1 MPVERKQ
8 GHCALCIAR
17 CGCTY
22 VTQDGRLVGLEPD
35 PTHPTGQALC
45 AKGRAA
51 PELVY
56 HPDRLLHP
64 MRRTRPKGDPD
75 PGWRRISWEE
85 ALAETAS
92 ALRRIADRHGPRAIA
107 FSRASGSC
115 TSTND
120 AGPWIARLMRGIG
133 ASNMMNNVD
142 ICGWGRGFATT
153 YTFGVGS
160 LATGAGG
167 AMPEIE
173 RAGCLILWGYN
184 PSHSRLTHATATVA
198 ALKRGM
204 KLIVIDPR
212 HVGLANKADLWIRPR
227 PGSDGA
233 LALGIANVMIARG
246 WFDLDFVR
254 RWSNGPLLVR
264 EDTGRLL
271 RLSDIEPGADPA
283 LLVALDEAG
292 AVLPYDPRNG
302 AYARDGL
309 PALDAAPILAGIAC
323 RTAFARYAALCAEWT
338 PARVAE
344 TCWVPAAQVEQAA
357 RMIWEAR
364 PTAYYAWSGHEQH
377 TNTTQTARA
386 ISLIHLLTGCFDAP
400 GGNVLLPGAN
410 LAAAPPVKGAPDAS
424 PALGMADRPLGIARW
439 GFVSPEEIY
448 RGVLE
453 GKPYRVAGLVSFGGN
468 MLVSHADPRR
478 GRDALAAFEFS
489 VHADLFM
496 NPSAAFADIVLPAA
510 TPFEAEAL
518 KAGFDVSEAAQA
530 RVQLRQAAVAPV
542 GESRSDMQIAFDLAV
557 ALGLGE
563 QFWQGDQQAAW
574 REQLAPSGLTLE
586 ALRDA
591 PGGLDVPLTTRYR
604 KYEQSGFATPTRK
617 AQIHCEAFLD
627 HGQASLPA
635 FEEPLM
641 GPAARPDL
649 AADFPLVLTSA
660 KHTLFC
666 ESQHRNL
673 PSLRRQ
679 AREPELD
686 LHPEAAKARGIAA
699 GDWVEIATPLGRV
712 CARAA
717 LNASLDPRVAV
728 GQHGWWQGC
737 EALGLAGEDPFAEG
751 GTNLNL
757 VLGGDLVDPISGTQ
771 PLKSWLCEVRRVAS
785 PA

>member
-1 MPVERKQ
+1 MVERRQ

-17 CGCTY
+17 CGCVY
-22 VTQDGRLVGLEPD
+22 VTEGGRLVGLEPD

-51 PELVY
+51 PELVH
-56 HPDRLLHP
+56 HPDRLTHP

-75 PGWRRISWEE
+75 PGWQRISWEE
-85 ALAETAS
+85 ALAGTAA
-92 ALRRIADRHGPRAIA
+92 ALRGIADRHGPRAIA

-115 TSTND
+115 TSLND
-120 AGPWIARLMRGIG
+120 AGAWIARLMRGIG
-133 ASNMMNNVD
+133 AVNMMNSLDV
-142 ICGWGRGFATT
+142 CGWGRGNATA
-153 YTFGVGS
+153 YTFGVASVG
-160 LATGAGG
+160 TGGGGG
-167 AMPEIE
+167 AMPDIE

-212 HVGLANKADLWIRPR
+212 HVGLANKADLWIRLR

-246 WFDLDFVR
+246 WFDHDFVT

-271 RLSDIEPGADPA
+271 RLADIEPGADPA

-292 AVLPYDPRNG
+292 APLAYDPRSGRYAGDALPSLDG
-302 AYARDGL
+302 APVLR
-309 PALDAAPILAGIAC
+309 GIAC
-323 RTAFARYAALCAEWT
+323 RTAFARYAALCAAWT
-338 PARVAE
+338 PARVAA
-344 TCWVPAAQVEQAA
+344 TCWIPASQVEDAA
-357 RMIWEAR
+357 RLIWEAR

-377 TNTTQTARA
+377 ANTTQTARA

-400 GGNVLLPGAN
+400 GGNVLLPAPS
-410 LAAAPPVKGAPDAS
+410 LAAPPPLQDAPSLA
-424 PALGMADRPLGIARW
+424 PALGLAERPLGPSRW
-439 GFVSPEEIY
+439 SYVSTEELY
-448 RGVLE
+448 RGILE
-453 GKPYRVAGLVSFGGN
+453 REPYRIAGLVSFGGN
-468 MLVSHADPRR
+468 MLLSHADPRR
-478 GRDALAAFEFS
+478 GRQALTALEFS

-496 NPSAAFADIVLPAA
+496 TPSAALADILLPAA
-510 TPFEAEAL
+510 SPFEAEAL
-518 KAGFDVSEAAQA
+518 KAGFDVSEAAQS
-530 RVQLRQAAVAPV
+530 RVQLRQAAIAPV
-542 GESRSDMQIAFDLAV
+542 GESRSDAQIAFDLAV

-563 QFWQGDQQAAW
+563 AFWQGDQEAAW
-574 REQLAPSGLTLE
+574 RHQLAPSGLTLE
-586 ALRDA
+586 ALRAA
-591 PGGLDVPLTTRYR
+591 PGGLDVPLTTRHR

-617 AQIHCEAFLD
+617 AQIHCEEFLD
-627 HGQASLPA
+627 HGQAPLPE

-649 AADFPLVLTSA
+649 AASFPLVLTSA

-666 ESQHRNL
+666 QSQHRSL

-679 AREPELD
+679 AREPEID
-686 LHPEAAKARGIAA
+686 LHPEAAAARGIAA
-699 GDWVEIATPLGRV
+699 GDPVEIATPLGRV
-712 CARAA
+712 RARAA
-717 LNASLDPRVAV
+717 LNPALDPRVAV

-737 EALGLAGEDPFAEG
+737 EALGLADEDPFAEG

-757 VLGGDLVDPISGTQ
+757 VIGAGPLDPVSGTQ
-771 PLKSWLCEVRRVAS
+771 PLKSWLCEIRRIAS
-785 PA
+785 PP